1 MPLGIRQALEVKK
14 YFDYIYISISERY
27 SDTAELIID
36 FSYKRM
42 KGLKEMNFCEDKI
55 YFIFSF

>member
-14 YFDYIYISISERY
+14 YFDYIYISTSERY
-27 SDTAELIID
+27 SDTAELITD

-42 KGLKEMNFCEDKI
+42 KGLKRNELL
-55 YFIFSF
+55 